1 MKRIGLAL
9 GSGGARGW
17 AHIGVIK
24 ALRDAGIEIACVAG
38 ASMGSLVGSAL
49 ASDRMDI
56 LESSARRLDWRQALY
71 NFLEMS
77 FPRSG
82 LIDGAKVVEFIREHV
97 AQRTIEELRMPYAAV
112 ATDIRTGDEVVI
124 RKGDLIEAI
133 RASISIPGI
142 FTPVLRDG
150 VELVDGGLVNPVP
163 VNVVRSLG
171 ADYVIAVDVNF
182 GAMGTEQP
190 KPESPQK
197 DAKVPRAQRFLAEIK
212 RKLESLDNPF
222 HEQTRHWLERASRP
236 SMFDV
241 LGNSIVIMQSQ
252 IAESRLRLEPPDLLI
267 QPGGDVGYM
276 EFHRA
281 SEAIGRGYAAASEAL
296 AKTRVPGAPKR

>member
-1 MKRIGLAL
+1 MKRVGLAL

-24 ALRDAGIEIACVAG
+24 ALRDAGVGVSCVAG

-49 ASDRMDI
+49 AADRLDL

-97 AQRTIEELRMPYAAV
+97 TQRTVQELPMPYAAV
-112 ATDIRTGDEVVI
+112 ATDVQTGNEVVI
-124 RKGDLIEAI
+124 REGDLIEAI

-142 FTPVLRDG
+142 FTPVLRNKI
-150 VELVDGGLVNPVP
+150 ELVDGGLVNPVP

-171 ADYVIAVDVNF
+171 ADFVIAVDVNY
-182 GAMGTEQP
+182 GAMGTGSRP
-190 KPESPQK
+190 VRAAGTDGKP
-197 DAKVPRAQRFLAEIK
+197 PRAQRFLSEIR

-222 HEQTRHWLERASRP
+222 REQARQWFARASRP

-252 IAESRLRLEPPDLLI
+252 ITETRLKLEPPDLLI

-281 SEAIGRGYAAASEAL
+281 AEAIGRGYAAASEAI
-296 AKTRVPGAPKR
+296 AKARVPGARRR

>member
-1 MKRIGLAL
+1 M
-9 GSGGARGW
+9 GA
-17 AHIGVIK
+17 
-24 ALRDAGIEIACVAG
+24 
-38 ASMGSLVGSAL
+38 LVGSAL
-49 ASDRMDI
+49 AADRVEL

-97 AQRTIEELRMPYAAV
+97 AQRTIQELPMSYAAV
-112 ATDIRTGDEVVI
+112 ATDVRTGNEVVI
-124 RKGDLIEAI
+124 REGDLIEAI

-142 FTPVLRDG
+142 FTPVLRDKI
-150 VELVDGGLVNPVP
+150 ELVDGGLVNPVP
-163 VNVVRSLG
+163 VNVARSLG
-171 ADYVIAVDVNF
+171 ADFVIAVDVNR
-182 GAMGTEQP
+182 GAMGTGQGRREEVDADR
-190 KPESPQK
+190 KP
-197 DAKVPRAQRFLAEIK
+197 PRAQRFLAEIK
-212 RKLESLDNPF
+212 KKLESLDNPF
-222 HEQTRHWLERASRP
+222 REQTRQWLARASRP

-252 IAESRLRLEPPDLLI
+252 ITETRLKLEPPDLLI

-281 SEAIGRGYAAASEAL
+281 AEAIGRGYSAASEAL
-296 AKTRVPGAPKR
+296 AKARVPGARRR

>member
-1 MKRIGLAL
+1 LKRIGLAL

-17 AHIGVIK
+17 AHIGVIN
-24 ALRDAGIEIACVAG
+24 ALRDAGVEIACVAG
-38 ASMGSLVGSAL
+38 ASMGALVGSAL
-49 ASDRMDI
+49 ASDCMDL

-82 LIDGAKVVEFIREHV
+82 LIDGAKIVDFIRGHV
-97 AQRTIEELRMPYAAV
+97 EERRIEELRLPYAAV
-112 ATDIRTGDEVVI
+112 ATDVRSGREIVI
-124 RKGDLIEAI
+124 REGDLIEAI

-142 FTPVLRDG
+142 FTPVLRDR

-163 VNVVRSLG
+163 VNVARSLG
-171 ADYVIAVDVNF
+171 ADFVIAVDVNH
-182 GAMGTEQP
+182 GAMGTAPRQP
-190 KPESPQK
+190 RSERKDGKP
-197 DAKVPRAQRFLAEIK
+197 PRAQRFLAEIRK
-212 RKLESLDNPF
+212 KLEALETPLG
-222 HEQTRHWLERASRP
+222 EQTRYWLERASRP

-252 IAESRLRLEPPDLLI
+252 ITETRLRLEPPDLLI

-281 SEAIGRGYAAASEAL
+281 AEAIGRGYAATMEKL
-296 AKTRVPGAPKR
+296 AKSRVPGVRRR

>member
-1 MKRIGLAL
+1 MKRVGLAL

-24 ALRDAGIEIACVAG
+24 ALRDAGVEVACVAG
-38 ASMGSLVGSAL
+38 ASMGALVGSAL
-49 ASDRMDI
+49 ASDRMSQ
-56 LESSARRLDWRQALY
+56 LESSARRLDWRKALS

-82 LIDGAKVVEFIREHV
+82 LIDGAKIVEFIRDHLPR
-97 AQRTIEELRMPYAAV
+97 RTIQELRLPYAAV
-112 ATDIRTGDEVVI
+112 ATDIQTGKEVVI
-124 RKGDLIEAI
+124 REGDLIEAV

-142 FTPVLRDG
+142 FTPVLRNH

-163 VNVVRSLG
+163 VNITRSLG
-171 ADYVIAVDVNF
+171 ADFVIAVDVNF
-182 GAMGTEQP
+182 GAMGKDIH
-190 KPESPQK
+190 KPHDERK
-197 DAKVPRAQRFLAEIK
+197 DGKPPRAHRFLAEIK
-212 RKLESLDNPF
+212 RKLESFENPF
-222 HEQTRHWLERASRP
+222 YEQTRHWMERASRP

-252 IAESRLRLEPPDLLI
+252 ITETRLRLEPPDLLI

-281 SEAIGRGYAAASEAL
+281 AEAISRGYAAASEKL
-296 AKTRVPGAPKR
+296 AKSRVPRARKR